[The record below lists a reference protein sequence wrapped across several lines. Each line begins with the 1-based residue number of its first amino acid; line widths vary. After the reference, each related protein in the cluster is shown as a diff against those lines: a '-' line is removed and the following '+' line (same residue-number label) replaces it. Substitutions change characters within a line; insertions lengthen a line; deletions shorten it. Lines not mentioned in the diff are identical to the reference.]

1 MDASGPAAPLS
12 LTLGV
17 RPARGL
23 ILVPEFEALP
33 WMRAFEAAIASQMRC
48 WGGGQSIV
56 LPYSDAIA
64 DNPLFWALLDRAD
77 PDQIRVYTGS
87 VAEMEELDPVWF
99 EAARQAQEAE
109 LADLPGDHTT
119 FWDDWRGLQLVE
131 YAIPEELRH
140 DVTRRIAP
148 LQLPGWEDWIWTNGA
163 TEPL

>member
-87 VAEMEELDPVWF
+87 VADTTSPV
-99 EAARQAQEAE
+99 AS
-109 LADLPGDHTT
+109 
-119 FWDDWRGLQLVE
+119 
-131 YAIPEELRH
+131 
-140 DVTRRIAP
+140 RRRSSPAGKTGSGRTGQRSRSSLSP
-148 LQLPGWEDWIWTNGA
+148 T
-163 TEPL
+163 